1 MSTEEW
7 CIWEQ
12 ALVWLM
18 ALFLCASTWHDQGR
32 EYKRME
38 ARVEKLEKLSEA
50 WKGVAFDADAVK
62 MAMRHELE
70 KENAELRASHTEQE
84 KMVAEL
90 RKLAQESRAKIVRL
104 EAWKA
109 KAREFIEMY
118 LATTSRPVY
127 KEESEIRKL
136 LQEAE

>member
-7 CIWEQ
+7 SIWEQ

-62 MAMRHELE
+62 TENWCGEHEPKE
-70 KENAELRASHTEQE
+70 K
-84 KMVAEL
+84 
-90 RKLAQESRAKIVRL
+90 
-104 EAWKA
+104 
-109 KAREFIEMY
+109 
-118 LATTSRPVY
+118 
-127 KEESEIRKL
+127 
-136 LQEAE
+136 